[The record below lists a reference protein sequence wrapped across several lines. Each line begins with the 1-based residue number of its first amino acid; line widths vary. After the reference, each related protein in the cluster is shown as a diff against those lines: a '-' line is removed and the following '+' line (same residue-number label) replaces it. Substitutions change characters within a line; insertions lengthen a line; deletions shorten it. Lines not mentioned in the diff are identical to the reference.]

1 MHKELLLGG
10 VIAIALSSPVVIAD
24 GKATYDTACGACHGQ
39 GVAGAPK
46 LGDAANWKDRVAQGM
61 ELLVE
66 HAIKGYQGKA
76 GYMPPKGG
84 FANLSDDQVREAVT
98 YMVDNSK

>member
-10 VIAIALSSPVVIAD
+10 VIAIALSSPAVFAD
-24 GKATYDTACGACHGQ
+24 GKATYDTSCAACHGQ

-46 LGDAANWKDRVAQGM
+46 LGDAADWKDRSAQGM
-61 ELLVE
+61 ESLVE